1 MKSPND
7 ARNRNSKCELFAC
20 CYVVTNRG
28 IDIARIS
35 VAHLDAAIWCS
46 SKNDTFYK
54 MFTKD
59 GKTIASF
66 AQILIFAKPKL
77 AHAYTTFLMFL
88 L

>member
-1 MKSPND
+1 MHETETQSVNF
-7 ARNRNSKCELFAC
+7 FAC

-28 IDIARIS
+28 IDTARKSI
-35 VAHLDAAIWCS
+35 AHLDAAIWCS

-59 GKTIASF
+59 GGTIASF
-66 AQILIFAKPKL
+66 AQILIFEKPKL
-77 AHAYTTFLMFL
+77 AHEYTTFLMFL